1 MIELSGQYDYWIV
14 IMSLV
19 IAIVASYSALDLAG
33 RVAYSIG
40 FRKWVWLIGGSG
52 AMGIGIWSMHF
63 IGMLAYKMGMPMTYD
78 IGIVGLSI
86 GASFLGS
93 LIALLVISKEHL
105 TTLRLVVGTIFM
117 AIAIAAMHYIGM
129 EAMEKVVIDY
139 DPLVVFLSILIALV
153 ASFAALKLSFTFSKS
168 DHSKKIFQLKAVSA
182 VVMGFAIAGMHY
194 TGMEAA
200 TFYMSSAKTGEP
212 INDGLDSSTFS
223 ILLAVSTLCIQTVL
237 IFGVLTE
244 RRLIRQS
251 LEIKGNDYRLRSL
264 LSYSIDAIMT
274 LSVDGKVESLNPAG
288 EKLFRVKT
296 KELSTI
302 NPMDFF
308 IKEELEKVSASFRNV
323 HQTRKAVSFNTSI
336 INLQNEVCELNV
348 TFVPIYLNG
357 RLDRIYAITKDITNQ
372 RRAERETHR
381 MAYYDALTHLPNRRS
396 FGEFLEDVLEREEQP
411 HEIAVMLLDLD
422 RFKVINDALGHN
434 TGDLFLIA
442 VANRLQSCVEPF
454 GFLSRLGG
462 DEFVI
467 VLNSFGEIYPDE
479 LADKIIA
486 SFDEPFQVGSQQL
499 STSVSIGI
507 ALTPDD
513 GEDVVS
519 LLKHADIAMYSAKGR
534 NRKKYQFYSTSLG
547 KKSKLRLIE
556 ESALRAA
563 IVENEFILH
572 YQPQVRCED
581 GVLSGVEALVR
592 WKPTDGKLRYPGDF
606 ITLAEET
613 GLIIEL
619 GRQVLDMACKQAR
632 KWSDSGN
639 PIRVSV
645 NLSAKQFQSEE
656 LIDTVKD
663 TIERY
668 ELDPSL
674 IELEVTESMT
684 MENATRSSWMIT
696 SLRDLGVSIS
706 IDDFGTGH
714 SSLSYLKDFSINQVK
729 IDKSFIDE
737 LTHNV
742 KSDQITSAII
752 AMSKQLNL
760 QVIAE
765 GVETSDQAQFLS
777 EKGCDSIQG
786 YFFSKPVT
794 PDQIESSYLQLNQSL
809 A

>member
-1 MIELSGQYDYWIV
+1 MSGHYDFWIV
-14 IMSLV
+14 FMSLV
-19 IAIVASYSALDLAG
+19 IAIVASYSSLDLAG
-33 RVAYSIG
+33 RVAYSTG

-63 IGMLAYKMGMPMTYD
+63 IGMLAYKMSMPMTYD
-78 IGIVGLSI
+78 LGIVGLSI
-86 GASFLGS
+86 VASFVGS
-93 LIALLVISKEHL
+93 LIALLVIGKEQL
-105 TTLRLVVGTIFM
+105 TTVRLMVGTIFM
-117 AIAIAAMHYIGM
+117 AIAIVAMHYIGM
-129 EAMEKVVIDY
+129 EAMESVEIDY
-139 DPLVVFLSILIALV
+139 NPLVVFLSILIALV

-168 DHSKKIFQLKAVSA
+168 DHSRGTFQLKGVSA
-182 VVMGFAIAGMHY
+182 IVMGLAIAGMHY
-194 TGMEAA
+194 TGLEAA
-200 TFYMSSAKTGEP
+200 TFYMPSAMKGEP
-212 INDGLDSSTFS
+212 INGLDSSTFS

-237 IFGVLTE
+237 IFGILTE

-251 LEIKGNDYRLRSL
+251 LEIMGNDYRLRSL

-274 LSVDGKVESLNPAG
+274 ISVDGKVKSLNPAG

-296 KELSTI
+296 TELNTI
-302 NPMDFF
+302 NPMNFF
-308 IKEELEKVSASFRNV
+308 EQEEFKKVRDSFLDV
-323 HQTRKAVSFNTSI
+323 HQTRKAVSFNTII
-336 INLQNEVCELNV
+336 INLQKEVSELNV
-348 TFVPIYLNG
+348 TFVPIYLNDS
-357 RLDRIYAITKDITNQ
+357 LDRIYAITKDITNQ
-372 RRAERETHR
+372 RKAERETHR

-396 FGEFLEDVLEREEQP
+396 FGEFLEDVLDGEEQP
-411 HEIAVMLLDLD
+411 RDLAVMLLDLD

-434 TGDLFLIA
+434 TGDLFLIE
-442 VANRLQSCVEPF
+442 VAKRLQSCIEPF

-462 DEFVI
+462 DEFVV
-467 VLNSFGEIYPDE
+467 VLNGFGEIYPDE
-479 LADKIIA
+479 LADQIIA
-486 SFDEPFQVGSQQL
+486 SFDEPFQVGSHQL

-556 ESALRAA
+556 ESALRTAL
-563 IVENEFILH
+563 VEKEFILH

-581 GVLSGVEALVR
+581 GSLSGVEALVR
-592 WKPTDGKLRYPGDF
+592 WQPPEGKLRYPGDF
-606 ITLAEET
+606 ITLSEET

-619 GRQVLDMACKQAR
+619 GRQVLDMACKQAK

-656 LIDTVKD
+656 LIDTVRD

-752 AMSKQLNL
+752 AMSKQLKL

-794 PDQIESSYLQLNQSL
+794 SDQIEASYLKINQSP

>member
-1 MIELSGQYDYWIV
+1 MIEMSGHYDFWIV
-14 IMSLV
+14 FMSLV
-19 IAIVASYSALDLAG
+19 IAIVASYSSLDLAG
-33 RVAYSIG
+33 RVAYSTG

-63 IGMLAYKMGMPMTYD
+63 IGMLAYKMSMPMTYD
-78 IGIVGLSI
+78 LGIVGLSI
-86 GASFLGS
+86 VASFVGS
-93 LIALLVISKEHL
+93 LIALLVIGKEQL
-105 TTLRLVVGTIFM
+105 TTVRLMVGTIFM
-117 AIAIAAMHYIGM
+117 AIAIVAMHYIGM
-129 EAMEKVVIDY
+129 EAMESVEIDY
-139 DPLVVFLSILIALV
+139 NPLVVFLSILIALV

-168 DHSKKIFQLKAVSA
+168 DHSRGTFQLKGVSA
-182 VVMGFAIAGMHY
+182 IVMGLAIAGMHY
-194 TGMEAA
+194 TGLEAA
-200 TFYMSSAKTGEP
+200 TFYMPSAMKGEP
-212 INDGLDSSTFS
+212 INGLDSSTFS

-237 IFGVLTE
+237 IFGILTE

-251 LEIKGNDYRLRSL
+251 LEIMGNDYRLRSL

-274 LSVDGKVESLNPAG
+274 ISVDGKVKSLNPAG

-296 KELSTI
+296 TELNTI
-302 NPMDFF
+302 NPMNFF
-308 IKEELEKVSASFRNV
+308 EQEEFKKVRDSFLDV
-323 HQTRKAVSFNTSI
+323 HQTRKAVSFNTII
-336 INLQNEVCELNV
+336 INLQKEVSELNV
-348 TFVPIYLNG
+348 TFVPIYLNDS
-357 RLDRIYAITKDITNQ
+357 LDRIYAITKDITNQ
-372 RRAERETHR
+372 RKAERETHR

-396 FGEFLEDVLEREEQP
+396 FGEFLEDVLDGEEQP
-411 HEIAVMLLDLD
+411 RDLAVMLLDLD

-434 TGDLFLIA
+434 TGDLFLIE
-442 VANRLQSCVEPF
+442 VAKRLQSCIEPF

-462 DEFVI
+462 DEFVV
-467 VLNSFGEIYPDE
+467 VLNGFGEIYPDE
-479 LADKIIA
+479 LADQIIA
-486 SFDEPFQVGSQQL
+486 SFDEPFQVGSHQL

-556 ESALRAA
+556 ESALRTAL
-563 IVENEFILH
+563 VEKEFILH

-581 GVLSGVEALVR
+581 GSLSGVEALVR
-592 WKPTDGKLRYPGDF
+592 WQPPEGKLRYPGDF
-606 ITLAEET
+606 ITLSEET

-619 GRQVLDMACKQAR
+619 GRQVLDMACKQAK

-656 LIDTVKD
+656 LIDTVRD

-752 AMSKQLNL
+752 AMSKQLKL

-794 PDQIESSYLQLNQSL
+794 SDQIEASYLKINQSP